1 MFKNYK
7 EKGVTKGRVLD
18 PGGSK
23 TGTTR
28 TDSKNVAQSSGMER
42 LPRDK
47 TIIAQ
52 TKPFSSSPSTYT
64 NTLT

>member
-7 EKGVTKGRVLD
+7 EKGVTKGRVLN

-23 TGTTR
+23 TGTVR
-28 TDSKNVAQSSGMER
+28 TDSKNVAQSFSIKR
-42 LPRDK
+42 LPRNK

-52 TKPFSSSPSTYT
+52 TKPFSSSLNIYT

>member
-7 EKGVTKGRVLD
+7 EKGVTKGGVLD
-18 PGGSK
+18 PGGSR
-23 TGTTR
+23 TGTAR
-28 TDSKNVAQSSGMER
+28 TDFKNVAQSSGMER
-42 LPRDK
+42 LPRDR

-52 TKPFSSSPSTYT
+52 TRPFSSSLSIYT

>member
-7 EKGVTKGRVLD
+7 EKGVTKGGVLD
-18 PGGSK
+18 PGGSR
-23 TGTTR
+23 TGTVR
-28 TDSKNVAQSSGMER
+28 ADSKNVAQSSGMER
-42 LPRDK
+42 LPRDR

-52 TKPFSSSPSTYT
+52 TRPFSSSPNTHT